1 MYYHRCIFKS
11 SFVELKNHAY
21 TVDHSKKRKMQFLNC
36 NTMTTKNISDELNF
50 QEQIKPDRKV
60 GRDEV

>member
-1 MYYHRCIFKS
+1 M
-11 SFVELKNHAY
+11 ELKNHAY